1 MKIYIEIGIKMSFGN
16 KKIQF
21 FILIIFF
28 FVSGNVYALENK
40 ILIKVNNEIITS
52 LDINSEIN
60 YLIALNKNIENL
72 DKEKRYNIAKN
83 SLVRE
88 KIKKIEILNYIKK
101 IEIEKKI
108 SDEVL
113 KSTYSRLGINSKE
126 EFLKYIKNYNI
137 NINTIVEKV
146 SIEVLWNQLIVSKF
160 SDKIKIN
167 KDQLKKKILIKDN
180 KEIKRY
186 LLSEILFNVTSNSEL
201 QTKLDKIKASIVELG
216 FENTAAIYSIS
227 DNSKIGGKLD
237 WINESVLNEKIRDE
251 LNNIGI
257 GGLTNPI
264 VTPGGFL
271 LLKIEDIKLIKKK
284 IDLKNELEIM
294 IKTESNKQLNQ
305 YSNIYFNKIS
315 KNFQIDEL

>member
-1 MKIYIEIGIKMSFGN
+1 MLFGN

-21 FILIIFF
+21 FVCIIFF
-28 FVSGNVYALENK
+28 FLLGNLYALENK

-72 DKEKRYNIAKN
+72 DKEKKYNIAKN
-83 SLVRE
+83 SLIRE
-88 KIKKIEILNYIKK
+88 RIKKIEILNYVKK
-101 IEIEKKI
+101 IEIEEKI
-108 SDEVL
+108 SDEIL
-113 KSTYSRLGINSKE
+113 KSTYSRLGINSKA

-137 NINTIVEKV
+137 DINTIVKKV
-146 SIEVLWNQLIVSKF
+146 SIEMLWNQLIVSKF

-167 KDQLKKKILIKDN
+167 KDQLKNKILTKDN

-186 LLSEILFNVTSNSEL
+186 LLSEILFNVSNNNEL

-237 WINESVLNEKIRDE
+237 WINESVLSKKIRNE
-251 LNNIGI
+251 LNNINI
-257 GGLTNPI
+257 GDLTNPI

-271 LLKIEDIKLIKKK
+271 LLKIEDIKSIKKK
-284 IDLKNELEIM
+284 IDLNKELEIM

>member
-1 MKIYIEIGIKMSFGN
+1 MILFGN

-21 FILIIFF
+21 FLLIIFLF
-28 FVSGNVYALENK
+28 FSENTYALENK

-60 YLIALNKNIENL
+60 YLIALNKNIKNL
-72 DKEKRYNIAKN
+72 DKEKKYNIAKN
-83 SLVRE
+83 SLIRE
-88 KIKKIEILNYIKK
+88 KIKKIELLNYIKK
-101 IEIEKKI
+101 IEVEEKI
-108 SDEVL
+108 SDEIL
-113 KSTYSRLGINSKE
+113 KSTYSRLGINSKA

-137 NINTIVEKV
+137 DINTIVKKV
-146 SIEVLWNQLIVSKF
+146 SIEMLWNQLIVSKF

-167 KDQLKKKILIKDN
+167 KDHLKNKILTKDN

-186 LLSEILFNVTSNSEL
+186 LLSEILFNVSNNNEL

-237 WINESVLNEKIRDE
+237 WINESVLSKKIRNE
-251 LNNIGI
+251 LNNINI
-257 GGLTNPI
+257 GDLTNPI

-271 LLKIEDIKLIKKK
+271 LLKIEDIELIKKK
-284 IDLKNELEIM
+284 IDLKNELKIM
-294 IKTESNKQLNQ
+294 INNESNKQLNQ

>member
-1 MKIYIEIGIKMSFGN
+1 MLFGN

-21 FILIIFF
+21 FIFIIFF
-28 FVSGNVYALENK
+28 FLSCNLYALENK

-72 DKEKRYNIAKN
+72 DKKKKYNIAKN
-83 SLVRE
+83 SLIRE
-88 KIKKIEILNYIKK
+88 RIKKIEILNYVKK
-101 IEIEKKI
+101 IEIEEKI
-108 SDEVL
+108 SDEIL
-113 KSTYSRLGINSKE
+113 KSTYSRLGINSKA
-126 EFLKYIKNYNI
+126 EFLMYIKNYNI
-137 NINTIVEKV
+137 NINTIVKKV
-146 SIEVLWNQLIVSKF
+146 SIEILWNQLIVSKF

-167 KDQLKKKILIKDN
+167 KDQLKNKILTKDN

-186 LLSEILFNVTSNSEL
+186 LLSEILFNVSNNNEL
-201 QTKLDKIKASIVELG
+201 QIKFNKIKGSIEELG

-227 DNSKIGGKLD
+227 DSSKIGGKLD
-237 WINESVLNEKIRDE
+237 WINESVLNEKIRNQLDSIS
-251 LNNIGI
+251 IGS
-257 GGLTNPI
+257 LTNPI

-271 LLKIEDIKLIKKK
+271 LLKIEDIRLTKKK
-284 IDLKNELEIM
+284 IDLNNELKIM
-294 IKTESNKQLNQ
+294 VNNESNKQLNQ

>member
-1 MKIYIEIGIKMSFGN
+1 MMLFGN

-28 FVSGNVYALENK
+28 FVSENIYALENK

-72 DKEKRYNIAKN
+72 DEEKKYDIAKN
-83 SLVRE
+83 SLIRE

-101 IEIEKKI
+101 IEIEEKM
-108 SDEVL
+108 SDEIL
-113 KSTYSRLGINSKE
+113 KSTYLRLGISSKE
-126 EFLKYIKNYNI
+126 EFLNYIKNYNI

-167 KDQLKKKILIKDN
+167 KDQLRNKILIKGN

-186 LLSEILFNVTSNSEL
+186 LLSEILFSISNNNEL
-201 QTKLDKIKASIVELG
+201 QTKLNKIKASIVELG
-216 FENTAAIYSIS
+216 FENTAAIFSIS
-227 DNSKIGGKLD
+227 DSSKIGGKLD
-237 WINESVLNEKIRDE
+237 WINESVLSEKIIYE
-251 LNNIGI
+251 LNNIKI
-257 GGLTNPI
+257 GGLTNAI

-271 LLKIEDIKLIKKK
+271 LLKIEDIKSTKKK
-284 IDLKNELEIM
+284 IDLKNELKIM
-294 IKTESNKQLNQ
+294 INSESNKQLNQ

>member
-1 MKIYIEIGIKMSFGN
+1 MILFGN

-21 FILIIFF
+21 FLLIIFLF
-28 FVSGNVYALENK
+28 LSKNTYALENK

-72 DKEKRYNIAKN
+72 DKEKKYNIAKN
-83 SLVRE
+83 SLIRE
-88 KIKKIEILNYIKK
+88 RIKKIEILNYVKK
-101 IEIEKKI
+101 IEIEEKI
-108 SDEVL
+108 SDEIL
-113 KSTYSRLGINSKE
+113 KSTYSRLGINSKA
-126 EFLKYIKNYNI
+126 EFLMYIKNYNI
-137 NINTIVEKV
+137 NINTIVKKV
-146 SIEVLWNQLIVSKF
+146 SIEMLWNQLIVSKF

-167 KDQLKKKILIKDN
+167 KDQLKNKILTKDN

-186 LLSEILFNVTSNSEL
+186 LLSEILFNVSNNNEL
-201 QTKLDKIKASIVELG
+201 KAKHNKIKASIEELG

-237 WINESVLNEKIRDE
+237 WINEGILNEKIRNE
-251 LNNIGI
+251 LNNINI
-257 GGLTNPI
+257 GDLTNPI
-264 VTPGGFL
+264 ITPGGFL
-271 LLKIEDIKLIKKK
+271 LLKIEDIKSIEKK
-284 IDLKNELEIM
+284 IDLNKELEIM

>member
-1 MKIYIEIGIKMSFGN
+1 MILFGN

-21 FILIIFF
+21 FLLIIFLF
-28 FVSGNVYALENK
+28 LSKNTYALENK

-72 DKEKRYNIAKN
+72 DKEKKYNIAKN
-83 SLVRE
+83 SLIRE
-88 KIKKIEILNYIKK
+88 KIKKIELLNYIKK
-101 IEIEKKI
+101 IEVEEKI
-108 SDEVL
+108 SDEIL
-113 KSTYSRLGINSKE
+113 KSTYSRLGINSKA
-126 EFLKYIKNYNI
+126 EFLMYIKNYNI
-137 NINTIVEKV
+137 NINTIVKKV

-167 KDQLKKKILIKDN
+167 KDQLKNKILTKDN

-186 LLSEILFNVTSNSEL
+186 LLSEILFNVSNNNEL
-201 QTKLDKIKASIVELG
+201 KAKHNKIKASIEELG

-237 WINESVLNEKIRDE
+237 WINEGILNEKIRNE
-251 LNNIGI
+251 LNNINI
-257 GGLTNPI
+257 GDLTNPI
-264 VTPGGFL
+264 ITPGGFL
-271 LLKIEDIKLIKKK
+271 LLKIEDIKSIEKK
-284 IDLKNELEIM
+284 IDLNKELEIM

>member
-1 MKIYIEIGIKMSFGN
+1 MMLFGN

-21 FILIIFF
+21 FIFIIFF
-28 FVSGNVYALENK
+28 FLSCNLYALENK
-40 ILIKVNNEIITS
+40 ILIKVDNEIITS

-72 DKEKRYNIAKN
+72 DKKKKFNIAKN
-83 SLVRE
+83 SLIRE
-88 KIKKIEILNYIKK
+88 RIKKIEILNYVKK
-101 IEIEKKI
+101 IEIEEKI
-108 SDEVL
+108 SDEIL
-113 KSTYSRLGINSKE
+113 KSTYSRLGINSKA

-137 NINTIVEKV
+137 DINTIVKKV
-146 SIEVLWNQLIVSKF
+146 SIEILWNQLIVSKF

-167 KDQLKKKILIKDN
+167 KDQLKNKILTKDN

-186 LLSEILFNVTSNSEL
+186 LLSEILFNVSNNNEL
-201 QTKLDKIKASIVELG
+201 QTKLNKIKASIEELG

-237 WINESVLNEKIRDE
+237 WINEGILNEKIRNE
-251 LNNIGI
+251 LNNINI
-257 GGLTNPI
+257 GDLTNPI
-264 VTPGGFL
+264 ITPGGFL
-271 LLKIEDIKLIKKK
+271 LLKIEDIKSIKKK
-284 IDLKNELEIM
+284 IDLNKELEIM

>member
-1 MKIYIEIGIKMSFGN
+1 MLFGN

-28 FVSGNVYALENK
+28 FVSENIYALENK

-52 LDINSEIN
+52 LDINNEIN

-72 DKEKRYNIAKN
+72 DEEKKYDIAKN
-83 SLVRE
+83 SLIRE

-101 IEIEKKI
+101 IEIEEKI
-108 SDEVL
+108 SDEIL
-113 KSTYSRLGINSKE
+113 KSTYLRLGISSKE
-126 EFLKYIKNYNI
+126 EFLNYIKNYNI

-167 KDQLKKKILIKDN
+167 KDQLRNKILIKSN

-186 LLSEILFNVTSNSEL
+186 LLSEILFSISNNNEL
-201 QTKLDKIKASIVELG
+201 QTKLNKIKASIIELG
-216 FENTAAIYSIS
+216 FENTAAIFSIS
-227 DNSKIGGKLD
+227 DSSKIGGKLD
-237 WINESVLNEKIRDE
+237 WINESVLSEKIRYE
-251 LNNIGI
+251 LNNIKI
-257 GGLTNPI
+257 GGLTSAI

-271 LLKIEDIKLIKKK
+271 LLKIEDIELIKKK
-284 IDLKNELEIM
+284 IDLKNELKIM
-294 IKTESNKQLNQ
+294 TNSESNKQLNQ
-305 YSNIYFNKIS
+305 YSNIYLNKIS

>member
-1 MKIYIEIGIKMSFGN
+1 MSFGN

-237 WINESVLNEKIRDE
+237 WINEGILNEKIRNE
-251 LNNIGI
+251 LNNINI
-257 GGLTNPI
+257 GDLTNPI
-264 VTPGGFL
+264 ITPGGFL
-271 LLKIEDIKLIKKK
+271 LLKIEDIKSIKKK
-284 IDLKNELEIM
+284 IDLNKELEIM
-294 IKTESNKQLNQ
+294 INTESNKQLNQ

>member
-1 MKIYIEIGIKMSFGN
+1 MSFGN

-60 YLIALNKNIENL
+60 YLIALNKRIENL
-72 DKEKRYNIAKN
+72 DKEKKYNIAKN
-83 SLVRE
+83 SLIRE

-101 IEIEKKI
+101 IEIEEKI
-108 SDEVL
+108 SDEIL
-113 KSTYSRLGINSKE
+113 KATYSRLGINSKD

-137 NINTIVEKV
+137 DINTIVEKI
-146 SIEVLWNQLIVSKF
+146 SIEALWNQLIVSKF

-167 KDQLKKKILIKDN
+167 KDQINKKILMKDN
-180 KEIKRY
+180 KEIKNY
-186 LLSEILFNVTSNSEL
+186 LLSEILFNVSNNNEL
-201 QTKLDKIKASIVELG
+201 QIRFNKIKASIEELG
-216 FENTAAIYSIS
+216 FENTAAIHSIS
-227 DNSKIGGKLD
+227 DSSKIGGKLD
-237 WINESVLNEKIRDE
+237 WINESVLNEKIRNE
-251 LNNIGI
+251 LDNISI
-257 GGLTNPI
+257 GSLTNPI

-271 LLKIEDIKLIKKK
+271 LLKIEDIRLTKKK
-284 IDLKNELEIM
+284 IDLNNELKIM
-294 IKTESNKQLNQ
+294 VNSEKNKQLNQ

>member
-1 MKIYIEIGIKMSFGN
+1 MLFGN

-21 FILIIFF
+21 FIFIIFF
-28 FVSGNVYALENK
+28 FLSCNLYALENK

-72 DKEKRYNIAKN
+72 DKKKKYNIAKN
-83 SLVRE
+83 SLIRE
-88 KIKKIEILNYIKK
+88 RIKKIEILNYVKK
-101 IEIEKKI
+101 IEIEEKI
-108 SDEVL
+108 SDEIL
-113 KSTYSRLGINSKE
+113 KSTYSRLGINSKA
-126 EFLKYIKNYNI
+126 EFLMYIKNYNI
-137 NINTIVEKV
+137 NINTIVKKV
-146 SIEVLWNQLIVSKF
+146 SIEILWNQLIVSKF

-167 KDQLKKKILIKDN
+167 KDQLKNKILTKDN

-186 LLSEILFNVTSNSEL
+186 LLSEILFNVSNNNEL
-201 QTKLDKIKASIVELG
+201 QTKLNKIKASIEELG

-237 WINESVLNEKIRDE
+237 WINEGILNEKIRNE
-251 LNNIGI
+251 LNNINI
-257 GGLTNPI
+257 GDLTNPI
-264 VTPGGFL
+264 ITPGGFL
-271 LLKIEDIKLIKKK
+271 LLKIEDIKSIKKE
-284 IDLKNELEIM
+284 IDLNKELKIM
-294 IKTESNKQLNQ
+294 INTESNKQLNQ

>member
-1 MKIYIEIGIKMSFGN
+1 MLFGN

-28 FVSGNVYALENK
+28 FVSENIYALENK

-52 LDINSEIN
+52 LDINNEIN

-72 DKEKRYNIAKN
+72 DEEKKYDIAKN
-83 SLVRE
+83 SLIRE

-101 IEIEKKI
+101 IEIEEKI
-108 SDEVL
+108 SDEIL
-113 KSTYSRLGINSKE
+113 KSTYLRLGISSKE
-126 EFLKYIKNYNI
+126 EFLNYIKNYNI

-167 KDQLKKKILIKDN
+167 KDQLRNKILIKSN

-186 LLSEILFNVTSNSEL
+186 LLSEILFSISNNNEL
-201 QTKLDKIKASIVELG
+201 QTKLNKIKASIIELG
-216 FENTAAIYSIS
+216 FENTAAIFSIS
-227 DNSKIGGKLD
+227 DSSKIGGKLD
-237 WINESVLNEKIRDE
+237 WINESVLSEKIRYE
-251 LNNIGI
+251 LNNIKI
-257 GGLTNPI
+257 GGLTSAI

-271 LLKIEDIKLIKKK
+271 LLKIEDIELIKKK
-284 IDLKNELEIM
+284 IDLKNELKIM
-294 IKTESNKQLNQ
+294 TNSESNKQLNQ

>member
-1 MKIYIEIGIKMSFGN
+1 MMMLFGN
-16 KKIQF
+16 KKIRF
-21 FILIIFF
+21 FIFIIFF
-28 FVSGNVYALENK
+28 FLSCNLYALENK

-72 DKEKRYNIAKN
+72 DEEKKYDIAKN
-83 SLVRE
+83 SLIRE

-101 IEIEKKI
+101 IEIEEKI
-108 SDEVL
+108 SDEIL

-126 EFLKYIKNYNI
+126 EFLKYIKNYDI

-167 KDQLKKKILIKDN
+167 KDQLRNKILIKGN

-186 LLSEILFNVTSNSEL
+186 LLSEILFRISNNNEL
-201 QTKLDKIKASIVELG
+201 QTKLNKIKASIVELG
-216 FENTAAIYSIS
+216 FENTAAIFSIS
-227 DNSKIGGKLD
+227 DSSKIGGKLD
-237 WINESVLNEKIRDE
+237 WINESVLSEKIRYE
-251 LNNIGI
+251 LNNINI

-271 LLKIEDIKLIKKK
+271 LLKIEDIELIKKK
-284 IDLKNELEIM
+284 IDLKNELKIM
-294 IKTESNKQLNQ
+294 INNESNKQLNQ

-315 KNFQIDEL
+315 KNFQINEL

>member
-1 MKIYIEIGIKMSFGN
+1 MSFGN

-101 IEIEKKI
+101 IEIEEKI

>member
-1 MKIYIEIGIKMSFGN
+1 MMLFGN

-21 FILIIFF
+21 FILIIFCF
-28 FVSGNVYALENK
+28 ASENIYALENK

-72 DKEKRYNIAKN
+72 DEEKKYDIAKN
-83 SLVRE
+83 SLIRE

-101 IEIEKKI
+101 IEIEEKI
-108 SDEVL
+108 SDEIL

-126 EFLKYIKNYNI
+126 EFLKYIKNYDI

-167 KDQLKKKILIKDN
+167 KDQLRNKILIKGN

-186 LLSEILFNVTSNSEL
+186 LLSEILFRISNNNEL
-201 QTKLDKIKASIVELG
+201 QTKLNKIKASIVELG
-216 FENTAAIYSIS
+216 FENTAAIFSIS
-227 DNSKIGGKLD
+227 DSSKIGGKLD
-237 WINESVLNEKIRDE
+237 WINESVLSEKIRYE
-251 LNNIGI
+251 LNNINI

-271 LLKIEDIKLIKKK
+271 LLKIEDIELIKKK
-284 IDLKNELEIM
+284 IDLKNELKIM
-294 IKTESNKQLNQ
+294 INNESNKQLNQ

>member
-1 MKIYIEIGIKMSFGN
+1 MLFGN

-28 FVSGNVYALENK
+28 FVSENIYALENK

-52 LDINSEIN
+52 LDINNEIN

-72 DKEKRYNIAKN
+72 DEEKKYDIAKN
-83 SLVRE
+83 SLIRE

-101 IEIEKKI
+101 IEIEEKI
-108 SDEVL
+108 SDEIL
-113 KSTYSRLGINSKE
+113 KSTYLRLGISSKE
-126 EFLKYIKNYNI
+126 EFLNYIKNYNI

-167 KDQLKKKILIKDN
+167 KDQLRNKILIKSN

-186 LLSEILFNVTSNSEL
+186 LLSEILFSISNNNEL
-201 QTKLDKIKASIVELG
+201 QTKLNKIKASIIELG
-216 FENTAAIYSIS
+216 FENTAAIFSIS
-227 DNSKIGGKLD
+227 DSSKIGGKLD
-237 WINESVLNEKIRDE
+237 WINESVLSEKIRYE
-251 LNNIGI
+251 LNNIKI
-257 GGLTNPI
+257 GGLTNAI

-271 LLKIEDIKLIKKK
+271 LLKIEDIELIKKK
-284 IDLKNELEIM
+284 IDLKNELKIM
-294 IKTESNKQLNQ
+294 TNSESNKQLNQ

>member
-1 MKIYIEIGIKMSFGN
+1 MMLFGN

-21 FILIIFF
+21 FIFIIFF
-28 FVSGNVYALENK
+28 FLSGNIHALENK

-52 LDINSEIN
+52 LDINDEIN

-72 DKEKRYNIAKN
+72 DKEKKYNIAKN

-88 KIKKIEILNYIKK
+88 KIKRIEILNYIET
-101 IEIEKKI
+101 IEVEDKI
-108 SDEVL
+108 SDEIL
-113 KSTYSRLGINSKE
+113 RNTYSRLGINSKE
-126 EFLKYIKNYNI
+126 EFLRYIKNYNI

-146 SIEVLWNQLIVSKF
+146 SVEALWNQLIVSKF

-167 KDQLKKKILIKDN
+167 KDQLKEKILIKND
-180 KEIKRY
+180 KVIKKY
-186 LLSEILFNVTSNSEL
+186 LLSEILFNILNNNEL
-201 QTKLDKIKASIVELG
+201 QIKFNKIKASIVELG
-216 FENTAAIYSIS
+216 FENTAVIYGIS
-227 DNSKIGGKLD
+227 ESSKIGGKLD
-237 WINESVLNEKIRDE
+237 WINESVLSEKIRDE
-251 LNNIGI
+251 LNNIDI

-271 LLKIEDIKLIKKK
+271 LLKIEDIKLTKKK
-284 IDLKNELEIM
+284 IDLNDELEIM
-294 IKTESNKQLNQ
+294 INIESNKQLNQ

>member
-1 MKIYIEIGIKMSFGN
+1 MILFGN

-21 FILIIFF
+21 FLLIIFLF
-28 FVSGNVYALENK
+28 LSKNTYALENK

-72 DKEKRYNIAKN
+72 DKEKKYNIAKN
-83 SLVRE
+83 SLIRE
-88 KIKKIEILNYIKK
+88 KIKKIELLNYIKK
-101 IEIEKKI
+101 IEVEEKI
-108 SDEVL
+108 SDEIL
-113 KSTYSRLGINSKE
+113 KSTYSRLGINSKA

-137 NINTIVEKV
+137 DINTIVKKV
-146 SIEVLWNQLIVSKF
+146 SIEMLWNQLIVSKF

-167 KDQLKKKILIKDN
+167 KDQLKNKILTKDN

-186 LLSEILFNVTSNSEL
+186 LLSEILFNVSNNNEL
-201 QTKLDKIKASIVELG
+201 KAKHNKIKASIEELG

-237 WINESVLNEKIRDE
+237 WINEGILNEKIRNE
-251 LNNIGI
+251 LNNINI
-257 GGLTNPI
+257 GDLTNPI
-264 VTPGGFL
+264 ITPGGFL
-271 LLKIEDIKLIKKK
+271 LLKIEDIKSIEKK
-284 IDLKNELEIM
+284 IDLNKELEIM

>member
-1 MKIYIEIGIKMSFGN
+1 MILFGN

-21 FILIIFF
+21 FLLIIFLF
-28 FVSGNVYALENK
+28 FSENTYALENK

-60 YLIALNKNIENL
+60 YLIALNKNIKNL
-72 DKEKRYNIAKN
+72 DKEKKYNIAKN
-83 SLVRE
+83 SLIRE
-88 KIKKIEILNYIKK
+88 KIKKIELLNYIKK
-101 IEIEKKI
+101 IEVEEKI
-108 SDEVL
+108 SDEIL
-113 KSTYSRLGINSKE
+113 KSTYSRLGINSKA

-137 NINTIVEKV
+137 DINTIVKKV
-146 SIEVLWNQLIVSKF
+146 SIEMLWNQLIVSKF

-167 KDQLKKKILIKDN
+167 KDHLKNKILTKDN

-186 LLSEILFNVTSNSEL
+186 LLSEILFNVSNNNEL

-237 WINESVLNEKIRDE
+237 WINESVLSKKIRNE
-251 LNNIGI
+251 LNNINI
-257 GGLTNPI
+257 GDLTNPI

-271 LLKIEDIKLIKKK
+271 LLKIEDIKSIKKK
-284 IDLKNELEIM
+284 IDLNKELEIM

>member
-1 MKIYIEIGIKMSFGN
+1 MILFGN

-21 FILIIFF
+21 FLLIIFLF
-28 FVSGNVYALENK
+28 LSKNTYALENK

-72 DKEKRYNIAKN
+72 DKEKKYNIAKN
-83 SLVRE
+83 SLIRE
-88 KIKKIEILNYIKK
+88 RIKKIEILNYVKK
-101 IEIEKKI
+101 IEIEEKI
-108 SDEVL
+108 SDEIL
-113 KSTYSRLGINSKE
+113 KSTYSRLGINSKA
-126 EFLKYIKNYNI
+126 EFLMYIKNYNI
-137 NINTIVEKV
+137 NINTIVKKV

-167 KDQLKKKILIKDN
+167 KDQLKNKILTKDN

-186 LLSEILFNVTSNSEL
+186 LLSEILFNVSNNNEL
-201 QTKLDKIKASIVELG
+201 KAKHNKIKASIEELG

-237 WINESVLNEKIRDE
+237 WINEGILNEKIRNE
-251 LNNIGI
+251 LNNINI
-257 GGLTNPI
+257 GDLTNPI

-271 LLKIEDIKLIKKK
+271 LLKIEDIKSIKKK
-284 IDLKNELEIM
+284 IDLNKELEIM

>member
-1 MKIYIEIGIKMSFGN
+1 MSFGN

-101 IEIEKKI
+101 IEIEEKI

-216 FENTAAIYSIS
+216 FENTAAIHSIS

>member
-1 MKIYIEIGIKMSFGN
+1 MILFGN

-21 FILIIFF
+21 FLLIIFLF
-28 FVSGNVYALENK
+28 LSKNTYALENK

-72 DKEKRYNIAKN
+72 DKEKKYNIAKN
-83 SLVRE
+83 SLIRE
-88 KIKKIEILNYIKK
+88 KIKKIELLNYIKK
-101 IEIEKKI
+101 IEVEEKI
-108 SDEVL
+108 SDEIL
-113 KSTYSRLGINSKE
+113 KSTYSRLGINSKA

-137 NINTIVEKV
+137 DINTIVKKV
-146 SIEVLWNQLIVSKF
+146 SIEMLWNQLIVSKF

-167 KDQLKKKILIKDN
+167 KDQLKSKILTKDN

-186 LLSEILFNVTSNSEL
+186 LLSEILFNVSNNNEL

-237 WINESVLNEKIRDE
+237 WINESVLSKKIRNE
-251 LNNIGI
+251 LNNINI
-257 GGLTNPI
+257 GDLTNPI

-271 LLKIEDIKLIKKK
+271 LLKIEDIKSIKKK
-284 IDLKNELEIM
+284 IDLNKELEIM

>member
-1 MKIYIEIGIKMSFGN
+1 MILFGN

-21 FILIIFF
+21 FLLLIFLFF
-28 FVSGNVYALENK
+28 SENTYALENK

-72 DKEKRYNIAKN
+72 DKEKKYNIAKN
-83 SLVRE
+83 SLIRE
-88 KIKKIEILNYIKK
+88 KIKKIELLNYIKK
-101 IEIEKKI
+101 IEVEEKI
-108 SDEVL
+108 SDEIL
-113 KSTYSRLGINSKE
+113 KSTYSRLGINSKA

-137 NINTIVEKV
+137 DINTIVKKV
-146 SIEVLWNQLIVSKF
+146 SIEILWNQLIVSKF

-167 KDQLKKKILIKDN
+167 KDQLKNKILTKDN

-186 LLSEILFNVTSNSEL
+186 LLSEILFNVSNNNEL
-201 QTKLDKIKASIVELG
+201 QTKLNKIKASIEELG

-237 WINESVLNEKIRDE
+237 WINEGILNEKIRNE
-251 LNNIGI
+251 LNNINI
-257 GGLTNPI
+257 GDLTNPI

-271 LLKIEDIKLIKKK
+271 LLKIEDIKSIKKK
-284 IDLKNELEIM
+284 IDLNKELEIM
-294 IKTESNKQLNQ
+294 INTESNKQLNQ

>member
-1 MKIYIEIGIKMSFGN
+1 MMLFGN

-21 FILIIFF
+21 FIFIIFF
-28 FVSGNVYALENK
+28 FLSCNLYALENK

-72 DKEKRYNIAKN
+72 DEEKKYDIAKN
-83 SLVRE
+83 SLIRE

-101 IEIEKKI
+101 IEIEEKI
-108 SDEVL
+108 SDEIL

-126 EFLKYIKNYNI
+126 EFLKYIKNYDI

-167 KDQLKKKILIKDN
+167 KDQLRNKILIKGN

-186 LLSEILFNVTSNSEL
+186 LLSEILFRISNNNEL
-201 QTKLDKIKASIVELG
+201 QTKLNKIKASIVELG
-216 FENTAAIYSIS
+216 FENTAAIFSIS
-227 DNSKIGGKLD
+227 DSSKIGGKLD
-237 WINESVLNEKIRDE
+237 WINESVLSEKIRYE
-251 LNNIGI
+251 LNNINI

-271 LLKIEDIKLIKKK
+271 LLKIEDIELIKKK
-284 IDLKNELEIM
+284 IDLKNELKIM
-294 IKTESNKQLNQ
+294 INNESNKQLNQ

>member
-1 MKIYIEIGIKMSFGN
+1 MSFGN

-72 DKEKRYNIAKN
+72 DKEKKYNIAKN

-237 WINESVLNEKIRDE
+237 WINEGILNEKIRNE
-251 LNNIGI
+251 LNNINI
-257 GGLTNPI
+257 GDLTNPI
-264 VTPGGFL
+264 ITPGGFL
-271 LLKIEDIKLIKKK
+271 LLKIEDIKSIKKK
-284 IDLKNELEIM
+284 IDLNKELEIM

>member
-1 MKIYIEIGIKMSFGN
+1 MLFGN

-21 FILIIFF
+21 FIFIIFF
-28 FVSGNVYALENK
+28 FLSGNIYALENK

-72 DKEKRYNIAKN
+72 DKEKKYNIAKN

-237 WINESVLNEKIRDE
+237 WINEGILNEKIRNE
-251 LNNIGI
+251 LNNINI
-257 GGLTNPI
+257 GDLTNPI
-264 VTPGGFL
+264 ITPGGFL
-271 LLKIEDIKLIKKK
+271 LLKIEDIKSIKKK
-284 IDLKNELEIM
+284 IDLNKELEIM

>member
-1 MKIYIEIGIKMSFGN
+1 MLFGN

-28 FVSGNVYALENK
+28 FISENIYALENK

-52 LDINSEIN
+52 LDINNEIN

-72 DKEKRYNIAKN
+72 DEEKKYDIAKN
-83 SLVRE
+83 SLIRE

-101 IEIEKKI
+101 IEIEEKI
-108 SDEVL
+108 SDEIL
-113 KSTYSRLGINSKE
+113 KSTYLRLGISSKE
-126 EFLKYIKNYNI
+126 EFLNYIKNYNI

-167 KDQLKKKILIKDN
+167 KDQLRNKILIKSN

-186 LLSEILFNVTSNSEL
+186 LLSEILFSISNNNEL
-201 QTKLDKIKASIVELG
+201 QTKLNKIKASIIELG
-216 FENTAAIYSIS
+216 FENTAAIFSIS
-227 DNSKIGGKLD
+227 DSSKIGGKLD
-237 WINESVLNEKIRDE
+237 WINESVLSEKIRYE
-251 LNNIGI
+251 LNNIKI
-257 GGLTNPI
+257 GGLTSAI

-271 LLKIEDIKLIKKK
+271 LLKIEDIELIKKK
-284 IDLKNELEIM
+284 IDLKNELKIM
-294 IKTESNKQLNQ
+294 TNSESNKQLNQ

>member
-1 MKIYIEIGIKMSFGN
+1 MMLFGN

-21 FILIIFF
+21 FIFIIFF
-28 FVSGNVYALENK
+28 FLSGNIHALENK

-52 LDINSEIN
+52 LDINDEIN

-72 DKEKRYNIAKN
+72 DKEKKYNIAKN

-88 KIKKIEILNYIKK
+88 KIKRIEILNYIET
-101 IEIEKKI
+101 IEVEDKI
-108 SDEVL
+108 SDEIL
-113 KSTYSRLGINSKE
+113 RNTYSRLGINSKE
-126 EFLKYIKNYNI
+126 EFLRYIKNYNI

-146 SIEVLWNQLIVSKF
+146 SVEALWNQLIVSKF

-167 KDQLKKKILIKDN
+167 KDQLKEKILIKND
-180 KEIKRY
+180 KVIKKY
-186 LLSEILFNVTSNSEL
+186 LLSEILFNILNNNEL
-201 QTKLDKIKASIVELG
+201 QIKFNKIKASIVELG
-216 FENTAAIYSIS
+216 FENTAVIYGIS
-227 DNSKIGGKLD
+227 ESSKIGGKLD
-237 WINESVLNEKIRDE
+237 WINESVLSEKIRDE

-271 LLKIEDIKLIKKK
+271 LLKIEDIKLTKKK
-284 IDLKNELEIM
+284 IDLNDELEIM
-294 IKTESNKQLNQ
+294 INIESNKQLNQ

>member
-1 MKIYIEIGIKMSFGN
+1 MILFGN

-21 FILIIFF
+21 FLLIIFLF
-28 FVSGNVYALENK
+28 LSKNTYALENK

-72 DKEKRYNIAKN
+72 DKEKKYNIAKN
-83 SLVRE
+83 SLIRE
-88 KIKKIEILNYIKK
+88 RIKKIEILNYVKK
-101 IEIEKKI
+101 IEIEEKI
-108 SDEVL
+108 SDEIL
-113 KSTYSRLGINSKE
+113 KSTYSRLGINSKA
-126 EFLKYIKNYNI
+126 EFLMYIKNYNI
-137 NINTIVEKV
+137 NINTIVKKV
-146 SIEVLWNQLIVSKF
+146 SIEILWNQLIVSKF

-167 KDQLKKKILIKDN
+167 KDQLKNKILTKDN

-186 LLSEILFNVTSNSEL
+186 LLSEILFNVSNNNEL
-201 QTKLDKIKASIVELG
+201 QTKLNKIKASIEELG

-237 WINESVLNEKIRDE
+237 WINEGILNEKIRNE
-251 LNNIGI
+251 LNNINI
-257 GGLTNPI
+257 GDLTNPI
-264 VTPGGFL
+264 ITPGGFL
-271 LLKIEDIKLIKKK
+271 LLKIEDIKSIKKK
-284 IDLKNELEIM
+284 IDLNKELEIM
-294 IKTESNKQLNQ
+294 INTESNKQLNQ

>member
-1 MKIYIEIGIKMSFGN
+1 MMLFGN

-21 FILIIFF
+21 FIFIIFF
-28 FVSGNVYALENK
+28 FLSCNLYALENK

-60 YLIALNKNIENL
+60 YLIALNKKIENL
-72 DKEKRYNIAKN
+72 DKEKKYNIAKN
-83 SLVRE
+83 SLIRE

-101 IEIEKKI
+101 IEIEEKI
-108 SDEVL
+108 SDEIL
-113 KSTYSRLGINSKE
+113 KSTYSRLGINSKA
-126 EFLKYIKNYNI
+126 EFLIYIKNYNI
-137 NINTIVEKV
+137 DIKTIVKKV
-146 SIEVLWNQLIVSKF
+146 SIEILWNQLIVSKF

-167 KDQLKKKILIKDN
+167 KDQLKNKILTKDN

-186 LLSEILFNVTSNSEL
+186 LLSEILFNVSNNNEL
-201 QTKLDKIKASIVELG
+201 KAKHNKIKASIEELG

-237 WINESVLNEKIRDE
+237 WINEGILNEKIRNE
-251 LNNIGI
+251 LNNINI
-257 GGLTNPI
+257 GDLTNPI
-264 VTPGGFL
+264 ITPGGFL
-271 LLKIEDIKLIKKK
+271 LLKIEDIKTIKKK
-284 IDLKNELEIM
+284 IDLNKELEIM
-294 IKTESNKQLNQ
+294 INTESNKQLNQ